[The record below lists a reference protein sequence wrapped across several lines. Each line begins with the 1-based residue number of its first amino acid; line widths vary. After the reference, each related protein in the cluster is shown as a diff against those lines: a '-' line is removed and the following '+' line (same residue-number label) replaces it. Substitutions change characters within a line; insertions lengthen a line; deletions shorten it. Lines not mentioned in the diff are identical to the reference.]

1 MLSSRRTHID
11 IFDYEKELSQL
22 QEDWQTD
29 MAVVFREFDDD
40 QDGKIPR
47 ETAIHVM
54 ALFRLNARKK
64 LAEIDP
70 VRLDKF
76 LEVAGAIRDSIFMS
90 PAKRYRYYFQM
101 IAGLGKKSIDA
112 VDIQRFIRVSG
123 DDIALKFCDDFIDEF
138 DRKRIS
144 KDSISAAEFCS
155 FCAHSK
161 IPV

>member
-1 MLSSRRTHID
+1 MTRARIEV
-11 IFDYEKELSQL
+11 FDYDKEIEKLPDE
-22 QEDWQTD
+22 WMTD
-29 MAVVFREFDDD
+29 MAVVFREFDED

-47 ETAIHVM
+47 DTAIHVM
-54 ALFRLNARKK
+54 SLFRLNSKKK
-64 LAEIDP
+64 LQDLDM
-70 VRLDKF
+70 VHLDKF
-76 LEVAGAIRDSIFMS
+76 IDVAGSIRDAIFMS

-101 IAGLGKKSIDA
+101 IAGLGKKSISA